1 MFQEEITLAPGD
13 DCEEVVVAAL
23 EASRIVVI
31 IWCSHA
37 RRSIGLGKE
46 RALALALSKRIVPVL
61 LDKTPLPAAL
71 SKFQAIDLASGYE
84 HSSTMQKIA
93 RFLLISC
100 VIGGLWLMAGL
111 LFVQT
116 IHGKSPNPQL
126 DLVFGT
132 IAFIL
137 LLIDLLFILI
147 SVARGFRRW
156 RLRASQGKKLAE
168 EIKRRMAVQVRR

>member
-1 MFQEEITLAPGD
+1 
-13 DCEEVVVAAL
+13 
-23 EASRIVVI
+23 
-31 IWCSHA
+31 
-37 RRSIGLGKE
+37 
-46 RALALALSKRIVPVL
+46 
-61 LDKTPLPAAL
+61 
-71 SKFQAIDLASGYE
+71 
-84 HSSTMQKIA
+84 MQKIA

-100 VIGGLWLMAGL
+100 VIGGLWLMAGI

-156 RLRASQGKKLAE
+156 RLRASKGRSWPRKLSGEWPFRSVGK
-168 EIKRRMAVQVRR
+168 EISRFL